1 MNKKTFKH
9 TLNETRMINPGKKL
23 LSEYN
28 TNLRILLVNHFN
40 ILSPRVEQ
48 EVHTLYQQGTRI
60 HLAYW
65 QREQETTPL
74 VHPDFFEG
82 VTPVRLRTSHGLI
95 QILPRL
101 PVLYMRM
108 VKSLRS
114 VEYDAVH
121 CTHLLLLPVC
131 YILARMRNA
140 RLVYDVY
147 EFHLLDTHLKLPRPL
162 RPLVAIL
169 KAAERALVR
178 RCDLILTIDSAA
190 GWLETYYRNLNNN
203 VVVLYNVPD
212 LNRTPPRSLI
222 DEMAQRY
229 RGKEVIT
236 YIGGISEIKG
246 AFVALEAAS
255 QVLADIPNAHFLFI
269 GRFMGGIE
277 QRFWRVVHTKGL
289 DGHIEHIPW
298 VPYETMLAYLHSAK
312 VGLALHQPMRRFYL
326 VSRGNGRKFFTYMQA
341 GLPIVAPQ
349 LGELGRVVEEETCGL
364 VVDTTD
370 PKAVAGAIIY
380 LLKHPEKARLFGQQ
394 GRRAVET
401 KYNWTVES
409 EKLLRGYQH
418 ILTSAT

>member
-1 MNKKTFKH
+1 MNTVDWH
-9 TLNETRMINPGKKL
+9 SPN
-23 LSEYN
+23 
-28 TNLRILLVNHFN
+28 ILLVTHYNT
-40 ILSPRVEQ
+40 LSPRVEQ
-48 EVHTLYQQGTRI
+48 EMYTLHNVGARI

-65 QREQETTPL
+65 QRESDTLTNQNLGFVDGITAIPL
-74 VHPDFFEG
+74 QASP
-82 VTPVRLRTSHGLI
+82 GLAN
-95 QILPRL
+95 ILPRL
-101 PVLYMRM
+101 PFLYLRM
-108 VKSLRS
+108 IEALRHRQYN
-114 VEYDAVH
+114 VVH

-190 GWLETYYRNLNNN
+190 GWLETYYRSLNNN

-222 DEMAQRY
+222 EEMAQRY

-246 AFVALEAAS
+246 VFVALEAAS

-277 QRFWRVVHTKGL
+277 QRFWRVVHTKDL
-289 DGHIEHIPW
+289 DGHVEHVPW

-341 GLPIVAPQ
+341 GIPIVAPQ

-364 VVDTTD
+364 VVDTTN
-370 PKAVAGAIIY
+370 PKAVADAIIY